1 MHMALRDFSGGP
13 IVVQGVDM
21 RREIEAER
29 EKVFAF
35 ARAVRDGS
43 LTGAGGLPFTNIV
56 NIGIGGSDLG
66 PAMAARALSPWRGQ
80 GPRTH
85 FVANVDGA
93 DLADTLAPLDLS
105 RTLFIVSSKTFTTQE
120 TMTNAAS
127 ARGRIA
133 RHAWRNSRVQT
144 FRSRID
150 AVRTKWL
157 NSASNHR
164 AYLASGTGW
173 AADIRFGR
181 RSVWRSPSASG
192 PSISRNFCAAVSI
205 LTRISRRRRF
215 LAIFPRLWDSSA
227 SGTAMCLAARRM
239 RSFPTTSVSRVFPP
253 ICNNSTWK
261 MNGKSVTRD
270 GALVATATGPVIFG
284 EPGTNGQHAFFQL
297 LHQGTD
303 VTPIDFLIAAE
314 PVEADAHHHALLF
327 ANCLAQSEA
336 FMHGRT
342 LDEAKALL
350 RKEGRSEADIERLAP
365 IKFSRARP
373 PVRRAPL
380 SRAARPAHAGTA
392 GGARRTQGIRAVGDL
407 GHQSLR
413 PMGRRTWQGA
423 GESSAPIVGARRML
437 PPRVGR
443 LYGRPDR
450 VEAKHLTA
458 MRRVN
463 LPISLN
469 QVEAGSPGIFQV
481 SVRVLAPARRNTRM
495 SAVWPAFT
503 EMSNIARNPSICELA
518 AKLCEAPGHWW
529 RRRRLRPDWDR
540 QRNKPCR
547 RPRNPRES
555 AWNSPPLSQKTP
567 TPVVASE
574 RVHHAPVGR

>member
-1 MHMALRDFSGGP
+1 MPHPVVATAFKALDIHARALAPARVRDFFAMDPARFENFSVSLDDFLFDYSKHKITRETVDLLVRLADARDLAGRRAALFAGQAVNNTEGRAAMHMALRDFSGGP

-43 LTGAGGLPFTNIV
+43 LTGAGGLPFTDVV

-127 ARGRIA
+127 ARGRVVA
-133 RHAWRNSRVQT
+133 T
-144 FRSRID
+144 LGET
-150 AVRTKWL
+150 AVSK
-157 NSASNHR
+157 H
-164 AYLASGTGW
+164 
-173 AADIRFGR
+173 F
-181 RSVWRSPSASG
+181 
-192 PSISRNFCAAVSI
+192 AAVS
-205 LTRISRRRRF
+205 TRLDKVAQFGIE
-215 LAIFPRLWDSSA
+215 P
-227 SGTAMCLAARRM
+227 
-239 RSFPTTSVSRVFPP
+239 SRVFGFWDWVGGRYSLWSSIGLALAISIGPEHFTEFLRGGFDIDAHFQEAP
-253 ICNNSTWK
+253 FSSNIPALMGLLGVWHRNVLGRAAHAVIPYDQRLARFPAYLQQLDMES
-261 MNGKSVTRD
+261 NGKSVTRD

-365 IKFSRARP
+365 HKVFSGDRP
-373 PVRRAPL
+373 SSMLLYRRLDP
-380 SRAARPAHAGTA
+380 
-392 GGARRTQGIRAVGDL
+392 RTL
-407 GHQSLR
+407 GRLVALYEHKVFVQSAIWDINPFDQWGVKLGKELANR
-413 PMGRRTWQGA
+413 L
-423 GESSAPIVGARRML
+423 APIVEHA
-437 PPRVGR
+437 
-443 LYGRPDR
+443 D
-450 VEAKHLTA
+450 ASTA
-458 MRRVN
+458 A
-463 LPISLN
+463 LDGST
-469 QVEAGSPGIFQV
+469 AGLIQW
-481 SVRVLAPARRNTRM
+481 RRNA
-495 SAVWPAFT
+495 S
-503 EMSNIARNPSICELA
+503 
-518 AKLCEAPGHWW
+518 
-529 RRRRLRPDWDR
+529 RL
-540 QRNKPCR
+540 
-547 RPRNPRES
+547 
-555 AWNSPPLSQKTP
+555 
-567 TPVVASE
+567 
-574 RVHHAPVGR
+574 